1 MQQLAEA
8 LATAPVH
15 IYGSDDGAP
24 AGYLPAAATAAGEA
38 TVAPAQADTAQ
49 CDRDRT
55 CVVCWE
61 AEREVRFACGHAV
74 CLGKGLA
81 LTLTNPNLTLTL
93 YPNPN
98 PNEVRFACGHA
109 VCCRRCASSP
119 GMGVA
124 AACPVCKVAITG
136 WVAAQPA
143 TEVVSNK

>member
-38 TVAPAQADTAQ
+38 TAAPAQADTAQ
-49 CDRDRT
+49 YDRDRT
-55 CVVCWE
+55 CIVCWE

-93 YPNPN
+93 SNTLTLTLT
-98 PNEVRFACGHA
+98 
-109 VCCRRCASSP
+109 RCASRAATPS
-119 GMGVA
+119 A
-124 AACPVCKVAITG
+124 AAAAPPVRAWAWPPRAPCARWPSPAG
-136 WVAAQPA
+136 WRRSLLQ
-143 TEVVSNK
+143 K

>member
-1 MQQLAEA
+1 MRGSQHSYKQ
-8 LATAPVH
+8 TAWPH
-15 IYGSDDGAP
+15 AK
-24 AGYLPAAATAAGEA
+24 
-38 TVAPAQADTAQ
+38 
-49 CDRDRT
+49 RT
-55 CVVCWE
+55 SRS
-61 AEREVRFACGHAV
+61 ASQHSY
-74 CLGKGLA
+74 KQTGLA

>member
-38 TVAPAQADTAQ
+38 TVAPAQAPAQ
-49 CDRDRT
+49 YDRDRT

-74 CLGKGLA
+74 CLGSS
-81 LTLTNPNLTLTL
+81 
-93 YPNPN
+93 PNPN
-98 PNEVRFACGHA
+98 
-109 VCCRRCASSP
+109 
-119 GMGVA
+119 
-124 AACPVCKVAITG
+124 
-136 WVAAQPA
+136 
-143 TEVVSNK
+143 